1 MLGKTNVTK
10 GHQKKSQKQTHTY
23 QRNEPMFKNAAA
35 TVNYPCGKKLDFF
48 LKVICPIKDLNPNAI
63 FLPKPMILFATIHTD
78 SYCLW

>member
-48 LKVICPIKDLNPNAI
+48 LI
-63 FLPKPMILFATIHTD
+63 
-78 SYCLW
+78 SYAKISCTLSKHIIGKSKL